1 MAVKRLA
8 IILIAAILVVVG
20 ALIFGP
26 RFIPMETARDRIA
39 DQIAQWIGREVSFA
53 GEPDISFFPRPT
65 IRLRDVTVAGADG
78 SDETFITT
86 AELIGTFRYLP
97 LLWGD
102 VELSA
107 FELVEPTIALHIDD
121 AGNSNWIFD
130 GTLGE
135 RIAEAFRDPNDDA
148 EREPIPEV
156 VLGRFQ
162 ISGGVVTLDRP
173 DLPQTTVTE
182 LELDLLWPSTA
193 SPATA
198 TGSARWRGETVAITA
213 ALTEPLELIAGRE
226 SPVRFEVV
234 AQPIRIAFDGNASRT
249 DLDFAF
255 AGEADVTMTSLREAV
270 AWAGTPM
277 ASGST
282 LGGAA
287 FSGEANWSW
296 PVLSF
301 SDATIRLDGNVVSG
315 AVAIDF
321 GGERTRIVGTI
332 AADDLDFSPYAYAFR
347 DDVDAAGAW
356 RDAAIDL
363 PALADIDWD
372 FRISADRLI
381 VAETRIAGFAASAIV
396 NDGAVVIRLAEA
408 GFYGGRIE
416 ASLTGALT
424 GGSLSAQTELTL
436 TDINI
441 FPAMNDV
448 IGVSPLTGRGS
459 LTLTAATNGASWG
472 ELIRQLTGS
481 IRASASNGA
490 LHGVDFGAAD
500 DLGALTAD
508 MVLNNEGETP
518 LDTLTADFSL
528 RDGEIAAERI
538 DMAGPGLTLSF
549 AGWGSLTSPDIGGHG
564 VAWLETEAGG
574 IRTLPFAVSGSWLE
588 PQFTDDPNAL
598 ELFRQ
603 SAAVD

>member
-1 MAVKRLA
+1 MAAKRLA
-8 IILIAAILVVVG
+8 FILIAAILVVVG
-20 ALIFGP
+20 ALIVGP
-26 RFIPMETARDRIA
+26 RFIPTETARDRIA
-39 DQIAQWIGREVSFA
+39 DQIAQWIGREVSFT

-65 IRLRDVTVAGADG
+65 IRLKDVTVAGANG
-78 SDETFITT
+78 GDETFITT
-86 AELIGTFRYLP
+86 AELVGTFRYLP

-107 FELVEPTIALHIDD
+107 FELVEPTIALRVDD

-135 RIAEAFRDPNDDA
+135 RIAEALRDPEDNA
-148 EREPIPEV
+148 QREPIPEV

-162 ISGGVVTLDRP
+162 ISGGAVTLDRP
-173 DLPQTTVTE
+173 NLPQTTITE
-182 LELDLLWPSTA
+182 LELDLHWPSTA

-198 TGSARWRGETVAITA
+198 TGSAMWRGETIELTA
-213 ALTEPLELIAGRE
+213 ALADPLELIAGRE

-234 AQPIRIAFDGNASRT
+234 AQPIRIAFDGNVGRT
-249 DLDFAF
+249 ELDFAF
-255 AGEADVTMTSLREAV
+255 AGETDVTMTSLREAV

-287 FSGEANWSW
+287 FSGEASWSW

-301 SDATIRLDGNVVSG
+301 SNSEIRLDGNVVNG
-315 AVAIDF
+315 AIAIDF

-332 AADDLDFSPYAYAFR
+332 AAQDLDLSPYAYAFR
-347 DDVDAAGAW
+347 DDVDATGAW

-372 FRISADRLI
+372 MRISADRLI
-381 VAETRIAGFAASAIV
+381 VAETRIEGFAASAIV
-396 NDGAVVIRLAEA
+396 NDGEVVVRLAEA

-424 GGSLSAQTELTL
+424 GSSLSAQTELRL

-448 IGVSPLTGRGS
+448 IGMAPVTGRGS
-459 LTLTAATNGASWG
+459 LTMTAATDGASWG

-481 IRASASNGA
+481 IQLSASNGT
-490 LHGVDFGAAD
+490 LRGVDFGTAAGLQELTV
-500 DLGALTAD
+500 DL
-508 MVLNNEGETP
+508 VLDSDGETP
-518 LDTLTADFSL
+518 LDTLVADFSL

-538 DMAGPGLTLSF
+538 DIAGPGVTVSF
-549 AGWGSLTSPDIGGHG
+549 AGWGSLTSPAIGGHG
-564 VAWLETEAGG
+564 VALLESEAGD
-574 IRTLPFAVSGSWLE
+574 IRALPFSVSGSWLE
-588 PQFTDDPNAL
+588 PLFADDPDAL
-598 ELFRQ
+598 DLIRQ